1 MFNPNDFTPK
11 TLDDIVTGNPSDK
24 AKLGDIMSGRL
35 PFPAFGKCGILLFGA
50 WGTGKTT
57 LAKMLPDLME
67 ASRGGDDSGYSFHKC
82 AMGGDGASTVQKICN
97 QSALV
102 SFTQSGL
109 HYFVLDEIDNWTTR
123 TQQTLKAAMN
133 YENSVFIMT
142 TNYIER
148 IDAGIKS
155 RSYLIQMDA
164 AKPTDWLPIV
174 SQVITACGVAAP
186 PAVTLLPIIA
196 GCDGNAR
203 DIISSAVRVA
213 IAAAREEA

>member
-1 MFNPNDFTPK
+1 
-11 TLDDIVTGNPSDK
+11 LI
-24 AKLGDIMSGRL
+24 
-35 PFPAFGKCGILLFGA
+35 
-50 WGTGKTT
+50 
-57 LAKMLPDLME
+57 
-67 ASRGGDDSGYSFHKC
+67 
-82 AMGGDGASTVQKICN
+82 
-97 QSALV
+97 
-102 SFTQSGL
+102 SFTQRGL
-109 HYFVLDEIDNWTTR
+109 HYFVLDEIDNWTIR

-133 YENSVFIMT
+133 SKNSVFIMT

-174 SQVITACGVAAP
+174 SRVIAGCGVVTP
-186 PAVTLLPIIA
+186 PAATLLPIIA

-213 IAAAREEA
+213 IEAQRQVA

>member
-11 TLDDIVTGNPSDK
+11 TLDDIVIGNPSDK
-24 AKLGDIMSGRL
+24 AKLDDIMSGRL

-186 PAVTLLPIIA
+186 PASTLLPIIA

-213 IAAAREEA
+213 IASARVEA